1 MRCSRRSTGTSIV
14 DELVAWAA
22 VFVAAAVPW
31 LEVLLVVP
39 AGVLAGLSPVGVVVV
54 GAAGNVAT
62 LVPAVLGAD
71 RARRWSA
78 RRRSARRGALPLERG
93 EHHSGVPGAPENG
106 GGERAGGS
114 PAGGRRARANRIVE
128 RFGVPGAALLGP
140 ATTGVH
146 VAALVAVAA
155 GADRRRTLVWCSAG
169 VVIWAVV
176 AAGATV
182 LGIDAFVDADQLPGL
197 PGT

>member
-1 MRCSRRSTGTSIV
+1 VV
-14 DELVAWAA
+14 DELVAWVA

-54 GAAGNVAT
+54 GAAGNLAT
-62 LVPAVLGAD
+62 LVPAVLGAE
-71 RARRWSA
+71 RARRWLD
-78 RRRSARRGALPLERG
+78 RRRTDRRG
-93 EHHSGVPGAPENG
+93 
-106 GGERAGGS
+106 S
-114 PAGGRRARANRIVE
+114 PPRGRRARADRIVE

-146 VAALVAVAA
+146 VAAMVAVAA
-155 GADRRRTLVWCSAG
+155 GADRRRTLVWCSGG
-169 VVIWAVV
+169 VVLWAVV

-182 LGIDAFVDADQLPGL
+182 LGIGAFIDADRLPDL
-197 PGT
+197 LGT

>member
-1 MRCSRRSTGTSIV
+1 V

-31 LEVLLVVP
+31 VEVLLVVP

-54 GAAGNVAT
+54 GAAGNLAT

-71 RARRWSA
+71 RARRWLV
-78 RRRSARRGALPLERG
+78 RRRAARRGTSFPQEPGGRHA
-93 EHHSGVPGAPENG
+93 GAPIG
-106 GGERAGGS
+106 PGS
-114 PAGGRRARANRIVE
+114 AITEPAVASPPRGRRARADRIVE

-155 GADRRRTLVWCSAG
+155 GADRRRTLVWCSGG
-169 VVIWAVV
+169 VVLWAVV

-182 LGIDAFVDADQLPGL
+182 LGIDAFIDAERLPDL
-197 PGT
+197 LGT